1 MRKLATIQQIEDV
14 QPIENADSIEKVK
27 IKEWW
32 VVSKKDTFK
41 KGDLCVYFEIDSL
54 LPSDNPE
61 FEFLS
66 KGTKE
71 KTMMI
76 EGKEYKGYRLKTIK
90 LRGQVSQGLALPID
104 IAIKKINSLS
114 QEEAVKYNIYPDDFT
129 AGVEVSDLLNVV
141 KYEPPVPANLS
152 GVMKG
157 FFPGFIPRTDEERI
171 QNCADIL
178 EKHKGETFY
187 ITEKLDGSS
196 VTYYKRNGE
205 FGVCGRNWELKET
218 EENTMWRVAKEMNL
232 IEKLED
238 GFAIQGEIIG
248 EGIQKNPL
256 KIKGQRIYFFNVYD
270 IKKGRY
276 LDFKDFVVFCQRMGI
291 NTVPIVDSAYTL
303 SSTAEELIE
312 MANGKSLLCETANRE
327 GLVFRP
333 IVEGR
338 DEINGSISRLSFKV
352 VSNDYLLKEE

>member
-1 MRKLATIQQIEDV
+1 MRKLATIQIIEEV
-14 QPIENADSIEKVK
+14 QPIENADSIEKVRV
-27 IKEWW
+27 KEWW

-54 LPSDNPE
+54 LPSDNPV

-71 KTMMI
+71 KTMNI
-76 EGKEYKGYRLKTIK
+76 EGKDYKGYRLKTVK
-90 LRGQVSQGLALPID
+90 LRGQVSQGLALPLSLFPTINPD
-104 IAIKKINSLS
+104 IRIG
-114 QEEAVKYNIYPDDFT
+114 E
-129 AGVEVSDLLNVV
+129 EVSDVLKIV

-157 FFPGFIPRTDEERI
+157 FFPSFIPRTDEERI
-171 QNCADIL
+171 QNCADLL

-187 ITEKLDGSS
+187 ITEKIDGSS
-196 VTYYKRNGE
+196 VTFYKRNGE
-205 FGVCGRNWELKET
+205 FGVCGRNWELKDT
-218 EENTMWRVAKEMNL
+218 EENTMWRIAKEMNL
-232 IEKLED
+232 IEKLQD

-256 KIKGQRIYFFNVYD
+256 KIKGQRVHFFNAYD
-270 IKKGRY
+270 INKGRY
-276 LDFKDFVVFCQRMGI
+276 LDFKDFINFCQEMGI
-291 NTVPIVDSAYTL
+291 LTVPIVNPAYIM
-303 SSTAEELIE
+303 SSTAEGLIE
-312 MANGKSLLCETANRE
+312 MANGRSLICETSNRE

-333 IVEGR
+333 VVEGR

-352 VSNDYLLKEE
+352 VSNEYLLKEE